1 MLCGPG
7 LKPVQAHIGTNQ
19 NTTEKRSIK
28 IKPVTETKFK
38 IGDLISTPDGG
49 IPMVV
54 IAINHEEKDSTYTL
68 SRDMKDFM
76 ELYIDWVENNMVPCE
91 Y

>member
-1 MLCGPG
+1 
-7 LKPVQAHIGTNQ
+7 
-19 NTTEKRSIK
+19 
-28 IKPVTETKFK
+28 
-38 IGDLISTPDGG
+38 
-49 IPMVV
+49 MVV